1 MADFII
7 IAVIA
12 ACVIFSIVYSRK
24 RKKAGQSG
32 CGCGCDN
39 CSVSSCSDK
48 H

>member
-1 MADFII
+1 MIDFII

-24 RKKAGQSG
+24 RKKSGQSSC
-32 CGCGCDN
+32 CGSCGN
-39 CSVSSCSDK
+39 CGVSSCSDK